1 MNPFKNNRNAFYI
14 SKTKSIKMS
23 NYNYKNVASH
33 YDNLSQQHK
42 WQAPELL
49 YKYLS
54 KYVRKETKLLD
65 IGVGTGISSQR
76 FHEKQVELYGLDNS
90 SDMLAICEAKGIF
103 KEVLLFDI
111 IKDEIPYPE
120 ASFEYVICGGVL
132 HFFSSL
138 DEIFGK
144 ISRVVKSNGFFAFT
158 IMENYKNDNP
168 YATETTNGVNIY
180 YHSKGYI
187 KSLTNQF
194 NFTNLYEQTFTTIRD
209 LDTKE
214 TLDHTLIVLK
224 K

>member
-1 MNPFKNNRNAFYI
+1 MCDASQSDGNGGYEPMNPFKNNRNAFYI

-103 KEVLLFDI
+103 KDL
-111 IKDEIPYPE
+111 KPP
-120 ASFEYVICGGVL
+120 
-132 HFFSSL
+132 
-138 DEIFGK
+138 
-144 ISRVVKSNGFFAFT
+144 FAPAWEESH
-158 IMENYKNDNP
+158 I
-168 YATETTNGVNIY
+168 
-180 YHSKGYI
+180 
-187 KSLTNQF
+187 
-194 NFTNLYEQTFTTIRD
+194 
-209 LDTKE
+209 
-214 TLDHTLIVLK
+214 
-224 K
+224 